1 MGLIRKLFG
10 GGNNINIEEEIE
22 RKGFSTSD
30 CSFDCDSCSS
40 KFPASVSVEEKDELW
55 NSTKEYGLHIVV
67 ASGKTDWPHDAC
79 LVPGTVGKAV
89 SGWADL
95 SNDKFPELGTSSSIK
110 VTMSS
115 LCSAELDTNEE
126 YILGRRG
133 DILILP
139 FFIWIKNVSA
149 ENVGSLLDVMMPKLI
164 ESRDK
169 KIPPPSKV
177 ENFDDVTVQAD
188 GFQSYIFLCSHRT
201 RDKRCGVT
209 APLMKREMEIYLRD
223 LGLYRDFN
231 DYRPNGVRVAY
242 INHVGGHKYVANVL
256 MYSKTGKNIWLA
268 RCRPQNVR
276 PIIDE
281 CILADGKVWADKV
294 RIIQRFD
301 PIEW

>member
-1 MGLIRKLFG
+1 MELIGKLFG
-10 GGNNINIEEEIE
+10 GGNNVNIEEEIE
-22 RKGFSTSD
+22 KKGFSTSD
-30 CSFDCDSCSS
+30 CSFDCDSCHS
-40 KFPASVSVEEKDELW
+40 KFPSSVSVEEKDQLW

-79 LVPGTVGKAV
+79 LTDGTVGNAV
-89 SGWADL
+89 AGWAGL
-95 SNDKFPELGTSSSIK
+95 SNSKYPELGASSTIK

-115 LCSAELDTNEE
+115 LGSEELHTNEE
-126 YILGRRG
+126 YILQRRG

-149 ENVGSLLDVMMPKLI
+149 KEVGALLNEMMPKLI
-164 ESRDK
+164 ECRDK
-169 KIPPPSKV
+169 KLAPPSKLD
-177 ENFDDVTVQAD
+177 NFDDVTIEAD
-188 GFQSYIFLCSHRT
+188 GFQSYIFLCSHKT

-223 LGLYRDFN
+223 LGLYRDLS
-231 DYRPNGVRVAY
+231 DDRPDGIKVAF
-242 INHVGGHKYVANVL
+242 INHVGGHKYAANVL

-281 CILADGKVWADKV
+281 CILADGKVWPDKV
-294 RIIQRFD
+294 RIVQKFS